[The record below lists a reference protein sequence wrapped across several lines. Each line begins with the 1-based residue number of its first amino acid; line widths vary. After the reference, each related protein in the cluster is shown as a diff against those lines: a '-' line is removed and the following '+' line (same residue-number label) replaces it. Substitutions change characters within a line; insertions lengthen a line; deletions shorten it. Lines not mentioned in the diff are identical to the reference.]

1 MQTFIYGLLLAGISG
16 VTIVAFRHPNGFARL
31 FPYLLAVV
39 TVLFVCVTVWHIAV
53 EVTWTK
59 LLPYTVPET
68 LAEATNTKR
77 QLRLPYAW
85 VALWYLGVV
94 AFLWI
99 NLKLPPF
106 LQVADENSTQID
118 EGNSH

>member
-1 MQTFIYGLLLAGISG
+1 MQTFMFGLLLAGVTG
-16 VTIVAFRHPNGFARL
+16 VTVVAFRHPNGFAKL

-39 TVLFVCVTVWHIAV
+39 TILFVGVTVWHIAV

-68 LAEATNTKR
+68 LAEAAVTKG
-77 QLRLPYAW
+77 QLRLPYGW
-85 VALWYLGVV
+85 VALWYLGAV

-106 LQVADENSTQID
+106 LQVADEHSTPMD

>member
-1 MQTFIYGLLLAGISG
+1 MQTFIFGLLLAGISG
-16 VTIVAFRHPNGFARL
+16 VTVVAFRHPNGFARL
-31 FPYLLAVV
+31 FPYVLAVV
-39 TVLFVCVTVWHIAV
+39 TVLFVAVTVWHIAV
-53 EVTWTK
+53 EFTWTK
-59 LLPYTVPET
+59 LLPYMVPER
-68 LAEATNTKR
+68 LAEAENSKG

-106 LQVADENSTQID
+106 LQVADEHCTPSD